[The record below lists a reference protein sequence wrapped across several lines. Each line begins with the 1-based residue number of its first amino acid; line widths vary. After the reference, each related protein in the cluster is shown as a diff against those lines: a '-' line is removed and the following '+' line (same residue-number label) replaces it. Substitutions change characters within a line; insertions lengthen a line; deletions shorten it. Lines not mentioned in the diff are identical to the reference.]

1 MLGLRI
7 CFFIIKI
14 HFTEEQSVNK
24 TFSSQLGQ
32 VAWVVSDIQAAEK
45 FFQDVMGVRNFV
57 KLENLRAEDTAGTYY
72 GKPGDYVFHLY
83 MAYSGDTL
91 IEIIQPVS
99 GQSIFQDYL
108 GKHPEGGVQHIAY
121 VVSDSEFSKSISELN
136 KKGYEV
142 IQSLNLPVANVAFF
156 DTIKKVGVVT
166 EIIGLTAA
174 GVDFLRDLKIDAG

>member
-1 MLGLRI
+1 M
-7 CFFIIKI
+7 
-14 HFTEEQSVNK
+14 EEQSINK
-24 TFSSQLGQ
+24 SFSSHLGQ
-32 VAWVVSDIQAAEK
+32 VAWVVSDIQAAEG
-45 FFQDVMGVRNFV
+45 FFQDVIGVRNFV

-72 GKPGDYVFHLY
+72 GKPGNYVFHLY

-108 GKHPEGGVQHIAY
+108 DKHPEGGVQHIAY
-121 VVSDSEFSKSISELN
+121 IVSDAEFDKSISELK

-142 IQSLNLPVANVAFF
+142 IQSLKLPVANVAFF
-156 DTIKKVGVVT
+156 DTIEKVGVVT

-174 GVDFLRDLKIDAG
+174 GVDFLKQLKVDAS

>member
-1 MLGLRI
+1 M
-7 CFFIIKI
+7 
-14 HFTEEQSVNK
+14 EQQSVNES
-24 TFSSQLGQ
+24 FSPQLGQ
-32 VAWVVSDIQAAEK
+32 IAWVVGDIQTAEK

-83 MAYSGDTL
+83 MAYSGGTL

-108 GKHPEGGVQHIAY
+108 DKHPEGGVQHIAY
-121 VVSDSEFSKSISELN
+121 IVPDADFGKSVSDLTKM
-136 KKGYEV
+136 GYEV
-142 IQSLNLPVANVAFF
+142 IQSLSLPVANVAFF
-156 DTIKKVGVVT
+156 DTIKKAGVVT

-174 GVDFLRDLKIDAG
+174 GVDFLKELKVDAG